1 MSENYYMV
9 SHSNECHLALH
20 TSKSAWPY
28 VNYLPVVKPLH
39 LINCTV
45 NNIVAVVT
53 PTLHQ
58 ASQGLHTRKVG
69 SESHCVFDVGGCVL
83 LCTQLQFGHFFPPC
97 SIRGQKDQQQLFGS
111 KLPNQS

>member
-1 MSENYYMV
+1 MV
-9 SHSNECHLALH
+9 SHSNECHLALY
-20 TSKSAWPY
+20 TSKSTRD

-45 NNIVAVVT
+45 NNINAVVT

-69 SESHCVFDVGGCVL
+69 TEPHCVIDVGGCVL
-83 LCTQLQFGHFFPPC
+83 LCTQLQFGYLL
-97 SIRGQKDQQQLFGS
+97 SSLFH
-111 KLPNQS
+111 